1 MGPIFEASR
10 TGLSFSPARSID
22 QAGPLSFE
30 GPARAFALAFVPS
43 VPGYGRE
50 PVGNGHA
57 AAGFSAGF
65 ALVVAAVGGGA
76 TGALSVVAAGLAACF
91 AFFFL
96 PAFFFFLADF
106 FLPAAFF
113 LATFFDFFFFDAFF
127 FFFFFPPF
135 FAFFFAIFNLLQG
148 CWTTGSP
155 ALKARTIQLPERVF
169 PRRRAESGC
178 ASRRGTEH
186 PDRGGFRLP
195 RSPSRYRDL
204 RSPSRTLSRR
214 AKAGKPLSRAGCR
227 ETRCLPGRP
236 RSAAT
241 ACNRPRPCRR

>member
-1 MGPIFEASR
+1 MCCYVKPLFRMVFFRRAQGPIEWGPAVEASR

-76 TGALSVVAAGLAACF
+76 TGALSVVAAGLAVGLAACF

-113 LATFFDFFFFDAFF
+113 FTAFFDFFFFDAFF
-127 FFFFFPPF
+127 FFFFFP
-135 FAFFFAIFNLLQG
+135 
-148 CWTTGSP
+148 
-155 ALKARTIQLPERVF
+155 
-169 PRRRAESGC
+169 
-178 ASRRGTEH
+178 
-186 PDRGGFRLP
+186 
-195 RSPSRYRDL
+195 
-204 RSPSRTLSRR
+204 
-214 AKAGKPLSRAGCR
+214 
-227 ETRCLPGRP
+227 
-236 RSAAT
+236 
-241 ACNRPRPCRR
+241 